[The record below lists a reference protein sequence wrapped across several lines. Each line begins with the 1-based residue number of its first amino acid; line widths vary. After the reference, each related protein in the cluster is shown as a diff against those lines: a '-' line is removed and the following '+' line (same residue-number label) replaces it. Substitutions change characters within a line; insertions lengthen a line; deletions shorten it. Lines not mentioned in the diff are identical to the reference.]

1 MKVIVS
7 STGNSVEAVS
17 NFLASLQP
25 DISYLAVPSRP
36 PAEKRV
42 QPPGEEVVNRAYQ
55 QLSRKQNRVEFLV
68 GYEGNAFASTG
79 NAREDLLSITAVH
92 PMRRDAVE
100 DFLKR
105 TSAEWTIV
113 DDLIVRG
120 ELVETEHGGKTFYLR
135 KFSKE
140 G

>member
-55 QLSRKQNRVEFLV
+55 QLSRKQNLVEFLV
-68 GYEGNAFASTG
+68 GYEGNAFASSG
-79 NAREDLLSITAVH
+79 NAREDLLVS
-92 PMRRDAVE
+92 RRFIRCEEGDRQEGKGSLQYPLE
-100 DFLKR
+100 DR
-105 TSAEWTIV
+105 P
-113 DDLIVRG
+113 
-120 ELVETEHGGKTFYLR
+120 
-135 KFSKE
+135 
-140 G
+140 